1 VAPPK
6 KAGWFRYLKE
16 AFMFRWNV
24 LLFGGAAVAAAVS
37 GHADI
42 ALPIVVAAE
51 MTYLASLGS
60 MPRFQGAIDARA
72 RREERGEIERGEN
85 PEAKQGARQR
95 LVETLGK
102 LDAEKR
108 NRFLRLRA
116 RCVEMQ
122 RIGNAVRGETRDAS
136 GASEELRAPALDRML
151 WTFLRQLLAQQGIE
165 NQLRVTDASEIRR
178 NLDSLQTRLAAA
190 QTKQDERM
198 IRSLTDA
205 ISTAELRLE
214 NFKKTSDN
222 GELLA
227 VDLDRVEQKIQ
238 ALMEMGI
245 SNSPD
250 ELSTQVDAIADGM
263 QQTES
268 TIRELQ
274 QITGLG
280 EVETTPAILD
290 GDLTEIQK

>member
-1 VAPPK
+1 MAPPK

-16 AFMFRWNV
+16 AFLFRWNV

-37 GHADI
+37 GHADV
-42 ALPIVVAAE
+42 ALPIVMAAE
-51 MTYLASLGS
+51 MTYLAGLGS
-60 MPRFQGAIDARA
+60 MPRFQGAIDAKS
-72 RREERGEIERGEN
+72 RRQERGEIERGEN
-85 PEAKQGARQR
+85 VEAKQDARQR
-95 LVETLGK
+95 LVETLNK

-122 RIGNAVRGETRDAS
+122 RIGNAVRGETRDSS
-136 GASEELRAPALDRML
+136 GATEELRAPALDRML

-165 NQLRVTDASEIRR
+165 NQLRVTDAAEIER
-178 NLDSLQTRLAAA
+178 NLQSLRTRLGAS
-190 QTKQDERM
+190 QKKQDDRM

-205 ISTAELRLE
+205 IATAELRLE
-214 NFKKTSDN
+214 NHAKTASN

-245 SNSPD
+245 SSSPD
-250 ELSTQVDAIADGM
+250 DLSVQVDAIADGM
-263 QQTES
+263 QQTEA

-280 EVETTPAILD
+280 EPEVTPAILD
-290 GDLTEIQK
+290 GDLTEKA

>member
-1 VAPPK
+1 
-6 KAGWFRYLKE
+6 
-16 AFMFRWNV
+16 MFRWNL
-24 LLFGGAAVAAAVS
+24 LLFGGAAAAAVISGHPEVALPVVAAAE
-37 GHADI
+37 
-42 ALPIVVAAE
+42 L
-51 MTYLASLGS
+51 TYLAGLTSL
-60 MPRFQGAIDARA
+60 PRFQGAIDAKS
-72 RREERGEIERGEN
+72 RREDRGATERGEN
-85 PEAKQGARQR
+85 PEAKAGARQR

-102 LDAEKR
+102 LDPERR

-122 RIGNAVRGETRDAS
+122 RIGNAVRGETRDTS
-136 GASEELRAPALDRML
+136 GATHELRAPALDRML

-165 NQLRVTDASEIRR
+165 NQLRVTDAAEIRK
-178 NLDSLQTRLAAA
+178 NLDSLQTRLTAA
-190 QTKQDERM
+190 QAKADDRM

-205 ISTAELRLE
+205 IATAELRLA
-214 NFKKTSDN
+214 NHKKTAEN

-245 SNSPD
+245 SSNPD
-250 ELSTQVDAIADGM
+250 DLSVQVDAIADGM
-263 QQTES
+263 AQTES

-280 EVETTPAILD
+280 EPETTPAILD
-290 GDLTEIQK
+290 GDLTEKA

>member
-1 VAPPK
+1 MAPPK

>member
-1 VAPPK
+1 MSPPK
-6 KAGWFRYLKE
+6 KAGWFRYVKE
-16 AFMFRWNV
+16 AFLFRWNV
-24 LLFGGAAVAAAVS
+24 LIFGAAAAAAAIS

-42 ALPIVVAAE
+42 ALPIVAAGE
-51 MTYLASLGS
+51 IAYLAGLTSL
-60 MPRFQGAIDARA
+60 PRFQGAIDAKA
-72 RREERGEIERGEN
+72 RREERGETERGEN

-122 RIGNAVRGETRDAS
+122 RIGNAVRGETRDSS
-136 GASEELRAPALDRML
+136 GASQELRAPALDRML

-165 NQLRVTDASEIRR
+165 NQLRVTDANEIKK
-178 NLDSLQTRLAAA
+178 NLDSLQTRLSAA
-190 QTKQDERM
+190 QSKQDDRM

-205 ISTAELRLE
+205 IATAELRLE
-214 NFKKTSDN
+214 NHKKTADN

-245 SNSPD
+245 SSSPD

-263 QQTES
+263 TQTES

-280 EVETTPAILD
+280 EVEATPEILD